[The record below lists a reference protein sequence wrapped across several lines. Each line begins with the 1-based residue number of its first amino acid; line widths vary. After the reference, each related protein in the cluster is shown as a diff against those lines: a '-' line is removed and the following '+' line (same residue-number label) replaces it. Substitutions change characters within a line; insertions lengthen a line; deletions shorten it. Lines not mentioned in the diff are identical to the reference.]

1 MRTITTV
8 TLPEVLDT
16 VTLAECVGSGN
27 CLLFEHHAVQDKRLL
42 TSFIGLRWREV
53 GAPGFADAMRSV
65 AEAGAADDDAVHL
78 VLQGVQTSGAVPL
91 GRTWRADGF
100 YVARMQ
106 EALEIDHVLRTV
118 THRCNGVPQLDATGL
133 QAALNSAL
141 AVPPQH
147 APIAALDAQAP
158 WSRDIDEAGYC
169 ERVCATQRA
178 LQALGVHGAVLS
190 LLQTRST
197 TASPLAIY
205 REMRRQNPSTYG
217 FSWTQGPLGLA
228 GSSPLAFVE
237 YADGVLQLETD
248 AGTRPVTGDAERDA
262 QVRADL
268 LVNPKDAAEHRVVVD
283 AELAALEPLAAG
295 GRIDKVIDQQVRA
308 FSHVMH
314 LYTVLQARLRE
325 GLGLA
330 DAIVGLMPPAAVSG
344 MPKGAALHLGF
355 DVDASPRG
363 PYGGVI
369 GLVRGAAHA
378 QFAVIIRSLWLEGGV
393 ASTRTGGKIVPA
405 SVPEEE
411 WREALVKARFIVES
425 VERAERVMAA
435 QQ

>member
-1 MRTITTV
+1 MRIITTV
-8 TLPEVLDT
+8 ALPEGLDT
-16 VTLAECVGSGN
+16 VTLAERVAGGD
-27 CLLFEHHAVQDKRLL
+27 CLLFEHHAVEDKRLL
-42 TSFIGLRWREV
+42 TSFIGLRWRDV
-53 GAPGFADAMRSV
+53 GAPSLAEAMRHV
-65 AEAGAADDDAVHL
+65 TDADSDAVHL
-78 VLQGVQTSGAVPL
+78 VLQGVKTAGAVPL
-91 GRTWRADGF
+91 ADRWRADGF

-106 EALEIDHVLRTV
+106 EVIEIDHVLRTV
-118 THRCNGVPQLDATGL
+118 THRCDGVPQLDATGL
-133 QAALNSAL
+133 QAALHSAL
-141 AVPPQH
+141 AVPPRT
-147 APIAALDAQAP
+147 APIASRDAQAS
-158 WSRDIDEAGYC
+158 WSRDTDEAGYC
-169 ERVCATQRA
+169 ERVRSTQRA
-178 LQALGVHGAVLS
+178 LQSLDVHGAVLS
-190 LLQTRST
+190 LLQTRRT
-197 TASPLAIY
+197 DASPLAIY

-217 FSWTQGPLGLA
+217 FSWTQGSLGLA

-262 QVRADL
+262 QSRADL

-283 AELAALEPLAAG
+283 AELEALGTLAAG
-295 GRIDKVIDQQVRA
+295 GHIDKVVDQQVRA

-325 GLGLA
+325 GSGLA

-344 MPKGAALHLGF
+344 MPKGTALQLGF

-369 GLVRGAAHA
+369 GLVRGAGHA

-393 ASTRTGGKIVPA
+393 ASTRTGGKVVPA

-411 WREALVKARFIVES
+411 WREAVVKARFIVEA
-425 VERAERVMAA
+425 VERAEQLVPTGA
-435 QQ
+435 

>member
-1 MRTITTV
+1 MRTVTTA
-8 TLPEVLDT
+8 TLPEGLDT
-16 VTLAECVGSGN
+16 VALAELLGGDH
-27 CLLFEHHAVQDKRLL
+27 CLLFEHHAVLDKRLL

-53 GAPGFADAMRSV
+53 GAPSFADAMHRV
-65 AEAGAADDDAVHL
+65 AHPGAADSDTVHL
-78 VLQGVQTSGAVPL
+78 ILQGVKTADAVL
-91 GRTWRADGF
+91 LAGSWRADAF
-100 YVARMQ
+100 YVAQVQ
-106 EALEIDHVLRTV
+106 EAIEIDHVLRTV
-118 THRCNGVPQLDATGL
+118 RHRCDSEPQVDAVRL
-133 QAALNSAL
+133 QAALDSSMAAPFQ
-141 AVPPQH
+141 AVP
-147 APIAALDAQAP
+147 AASRDAQES

-169 ERVCATQRA
+169 DRVRATQRA
-178 LQALGVHGAVLS
+178 LQTQGAHGAVLS

-197 TASPLAIY
+197 HASPLAIY

-217 FSWTQGPLGLA
+217 FSWTQGALGLA

-237 YADGVLQLETD
+237 YSEGLLQLETD
-248 AGTRPVTGDAERDA
+248 AGTRPVTGDAARDA
-262 QVRADL
+262 QSRADL

-283 AELAALEPLAAG
+283 AELEALAPLAAG
-295 GRIDKVIDQQVRA
+295 GRIEKVIDQQVRA

-325 GLGLA
+325 GLGLG
-330 DAIVGLMPPAAVSG
+330 DAILGLMPPAAVSG
-344 MPKGAALHLGF
+344 MPKGAALSLGF

-369 GLVRGAAHA
+369 GLVRGVGHA

-425 VERAERVMAA
+425 VERAERSMAA
-435 QQ
+435 R

>member
-1 MRTITTV
+1 
-8 TLPEVLDT
+8 
-16 VTLAECVGSGN
+16 
-27 CLLFEHHAVQDKRLL
+27 VQDKRLL
-42 TSFIGLRWREV
+42 TSFIGLRWRDV
-53 GAPGFADAMRSV
+53 GAASFADAMRSV
-65 AEAGAADDDAVHL
+65 AEAGAADGDAVHL
-78 VLQGVQTSGAVPL
+78 VLQGVKTTGAVPL
-91 GRTWRADGF
+91 AGHWRADGF
-100 YVARMQ
+100 YVAQMQ
-106 EALEIDHVLRTV
+106 EAIEIDHVSCTV
-118 THRCNGVPQLDATGL
+118 RHRCDGEARVDAMHL
-133 QAALNSAL
+133 QAALNAAIAVTL
-141 AVPPQH
+141 QAVP
-147 APIAALDAQAP
+147 AASRDAQAS
-158 WSRDIDEAGYC
+158 WSRNIDEAGYC
-169 ERVCATQRA
+169 ERVSATQRA
-178 LQALGVHGAVLS
+178 LHAQGVHGAVLS

-197 TASPLAIY
+197 QASPLAIY

-217 FSWTQGPLGLA
+217 FSWTQGALGLA

-262 QVRADL
+262 QSRADL

-283 AELAALEPLAAG
+283 AEMEALAPLAASG
-295 GRIDKVIDQQVRA
+295 HIDKVVDQQVRA

-325 GLGLA
+325 GLGMA

-344 MPKGAALHLGF
+344 MPKGAALNLGF
-355 DVDASPRG
+355 DVDPSPRG

-369 GLVRGAAHA
+369 GLVRGAANA
-378 QFAVIIRSLWLEGGV
+378 QFAVIIRSLWLEGGM

-425 VERAERVMAA
+425 VERAERAMAA
-435 QQ
+435 R